1 MILKT
6 HPEGSDLSNLGT
18 SSLIRGVLVTEGIG
32 VGMSDEDEGEGNGWK
47 LFSRLVTLL
56 ISTSSFSVTWS

>member
-1 MILKT
+1 MAFIYKSWCVLT
-6 HPEGSDLSNLGT
+6 VVLHVLRS
-18 SSLIRGVLVTEGIG
+18 GVLVTEGIG